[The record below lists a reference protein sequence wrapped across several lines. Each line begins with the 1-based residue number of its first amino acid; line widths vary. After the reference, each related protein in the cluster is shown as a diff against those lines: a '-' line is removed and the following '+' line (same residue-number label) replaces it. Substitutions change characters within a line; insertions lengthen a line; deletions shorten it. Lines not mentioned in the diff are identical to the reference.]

1 MFCILSLSMNHRRM
15 WSRAFLLI
23 GLMVGVGILGLL
35 IKQTGPQA
43 LLDNLLVFGGP
54 ALLGFIGISLL
65 NFCLY
70 TWRWKLILDDIVT
83 PKQRVPFARL
93 FMHRMSGFAAGYLT
107 PAAQVAGEPLRVAL
121 VRADGVPLQSA
132 TSSVVLDLAFEIT
145 SFVVYVLA
153 GVVLAA
159 SQGLGVG
166 EGLVWPLVFVLILL
180 SVLIS
185 FFVFTASGAG
195 FFHRLMAGFGGRRF
209 KATRKLEVWL
219 AETEKLMT
227 QFFVGKSLKVL
238 FIVLLSFVMTAF
250 RAVEVMFVAYF
261 FGSLISIGDAFLLST
276 VPGISL
282 LLPIPGGLG
291 VFEGSNAAMFAL
303 LGITLNPV
311 AFTLVVRARD
321 LTFIAMGVV
330 HAVLRG
336 ERMIAKP

>member
-1 MFCILSLSMNHRRM
+1 MPNRRFLSRLFLIVGLVVGAIILYWLVEQTGWQNLVDNL
-15 WSRAFLLI
+15 ALF
-23 GLMVGVGILGLL
+23 GLL
-35 IKQTGPQA
+35 P
-43 LLDNLLVFGGP
+43 
-54 ALLGFIGISLL
+54 LLGFIAISLL

-70 TWRWKLILDDIVT
+70 TWRWKIILDDIVPT
-83 PKQRVPFARL
+83 KQRLSFSRL

-121 VRADGVPLQSA
+121 VKADGVPLQAA

-153 GVVLAA
+153 GLALA
-159 SQGLGVG
+159 FSQGIGVG
-166 EGLVWPLVFVLILL
+166 EGLIWPLVFVLILL
-180 SVLIS
+180 SLLIS

-195 FFHRLMAGFGGRRF
+195 FFHRLIGGLGGRRF
-209 KATRKLEVWL
+209 EVTRKLEVWL

-227 QFFVGKSLKVL
+227 QFFVGKSLKVF

-250 RAVEVMFVAYF
+250 RAVEVMFVVYF
-261 FGSLISIGDAFLLST
+261 FGSLLSISDAFLLST
-276 VPGISL
+276 IPGISL

-303 LGITLNPV
+303 LGIGINPV
-311 AFTLVVRARD
+311 AFTMIIRARD
-321 LTFIAMGVV
+321 LLFIATGVV

-336 ERMIAKP
+336 ERIIAKR